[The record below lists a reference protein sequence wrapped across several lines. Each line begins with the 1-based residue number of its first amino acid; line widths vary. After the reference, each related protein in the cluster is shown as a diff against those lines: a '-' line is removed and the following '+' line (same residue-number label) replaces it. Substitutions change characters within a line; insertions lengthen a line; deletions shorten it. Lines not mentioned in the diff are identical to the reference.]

1 MKSETSNLSYWKD
14 IIFQASGNTVAQ
26 LIGIMGLP
34 ILTRL
39 YAPESFA
46 DQAIFIQL
54 TVLLVAFVTF
64 RFEYFIP
71 ILKNEEDSRI
81 LSGWIARLGLIMC
94 VIFTVAVYI
103 LDWYSKNYFS
113 FIMIEYYYYLV
124 PVTAYLISLSFLYQ
138 HEAQRS
144 SQYKLS
150 GVAEVVSKVSY
161 VGSGVAGSFFSTG
174 LALILTSAFGAI
186 GKILA
191 VRKFV
196 LFKNSF
202 NDRQKQLVRLY
213 RGRATGMIIANT
225 LLACSSL
232 IPLYVIGLMYGS
244 ATLGQFSL
252 VMATIFLPSGLIG
265 AAVGS
270 VFYQRA
276 GQLWNEQK
284 IDDLKQ
290 LWAQT
295 LVKLMVI
302 ALPIYVFAFF
312 IVPWAYPFVF
322 GSVWVE
328 AGAYAKIMTV
338 AAFFS
343 FIAGPFDRLS
353 LVLGLSYYL
362 PFIHTLRLVMI
373 GALSIFS
380 MEYEWSATEF
390 IVFYVA
396 VMSFVYIVDLL
407 LGRYFLSSRT

>member
-1 MKSETSNLSYWKD
+1 
-14 IIFQASGNTVAQ
+14 
-26 LIGIMGLP
+26 MGLP

-103 LDWYSKNYFS
+103 LDWYSKNYFL

-302 ALPIYVFAFF
+302 ALPIYVFVFF
-312 IVPWAYPFVF
+312 MAPWAYPFVF

-328 AGAYAKIMTV
+328 AGSYAKIMTL

-407 LGRYFLSSRT
+407 FARYFLSSRG